1 MPVVSI
7 IVPIYNVEKYLEKCI
22 HSILNQ
28 TYKNLEII
36 LVDDGSPDR
45 CGEICD
51 QYAKKDGRIIVLH
64 QKNRGL
70 GAARN
75 AGIARASGKYLLFID
90 SDDYVD
96 AELAEKTVKLAED
109 ENADI
114 VIFDYLAVEAETG
127 REDLKGFKL
136 RKNEIFSLREQPEA
150 LLITPSACN
159 KLYRRDL
166 FLKTGMSYPEGRY
179 YEDLGTT
186 PKLFLQAER
195 MVYLDSAP
203 LYYYILRNGSIIHS
217 KNFEKNFQDKTF
229 VFEDIL
235 RYFEECH
242 QREMY
247 EKELEYLAFE
257 NLYFFSSKEI
267 ILADKNSLYLEKFK
281 DYVEKYFPEMMEN
294 VYIKKY
300 FSKKDKLFLWL
311 MKRKYYNAMNVLSKI
326 RKTVDTIKK
335 G

>member
-75 AGIARASGKYLLFID
+75 AGIARASGKYLLFVD

-96 AELAEKTVKLAED
+96 AELAEKTVKLAEV

-114 VIFDYLAVEAETG
+114 VIFDYLAVEEETG
-127 REDLKGFKL
+127 REDIKGFKL

-159 KLYRRDL
+159 KLYHRDL

-195 MVYLDSAP
+195 MVYLDSDP
-203 LYYYILRNGSIIHS
+203 LYYYILRNGSIMHS

-281 DYVEKYFPEMMEN
+281 DYVEKHFPAMMEN
-294 VYIKKY
+294 LYIKKY
-300 FSKKDKLFLWL
+300 FSKKDKIFLWL
-311 MKRKYYNAMNVLSKI
+311 MKRKYYNTMNVLSKI

>member
-7 IVPIYNVEKYLEKCI
+7 IIPIYNVEKYLEKCI

-75 AGIARASGKYLLFID
+75 AGIAIASGKYLLFID

-114 VIFDYLAVEAETG
+114 VIFDYLAVEEETG

-159 KLYRRDL
+159 KLYRREL
-166 FLKTGMSYPEGRY
+166 FLKTGMAYPEGRY

-195 MVYLDSAP
+195 MIYLDSAP
-203 LYYYILRNGSIIHS
+203 LYYYILRNGSIMHS

-242 QREMY
+242 QRETY

-267 ILADKNSLYLEKFK
+267 ILADNNSLYLEKFK
-281 DYVEKYFPEMMEN
+281 DYVEKHFPEMMEN